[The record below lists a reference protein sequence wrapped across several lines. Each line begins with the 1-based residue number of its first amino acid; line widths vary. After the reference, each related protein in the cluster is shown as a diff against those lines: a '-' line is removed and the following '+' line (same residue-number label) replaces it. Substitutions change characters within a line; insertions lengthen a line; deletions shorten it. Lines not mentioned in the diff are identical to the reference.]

1 VTTTPLGES
10 GGPASGRIAALCVT
24 FGAPLFGDEAARRF
38 LSVERQFAASM
49 FHFVGE
55 KDPVPSL
62 LSLAHSVSAAKRQLE
77 DKVRC
82 DHSCFRDML
91 FFKFDLKC
99 MAATWPGLLCPPEFL
114 LTILSVFAVWRTD
127 EQKSGELCLVQKKN

>member
-10 GGPASGRIAALCVT
+10 GAPASGRTATLCVT

-62 LSLAHSVSAAKRQLE
+62 LSLAHSVSAAKRLLE

-82 DHSCFRDML
+82 GHSCFRDM
-91 FFKFDLKC
+91 
-99 MAATWPGLLCPPEFL
+99 FL
-114 LTILSVFAVWRTD
+114 
-127 EQKSGELCLVQKKN
+127 

>member
-1 VTTTPLGES
+1 MRIRDGKIFGSGIRANKHPGSATLFPDICFGDHPALGES
-10 GGPASGRIAALCVT
+10 GVAASGRTAALCVT

-62 LSLAHSVSAAKRQLE
+62 LSLAHSVSAAKRLLE

-91 FFKFDLKC
+91 FF
-99 MAATWPGLLCPPEFL
+99 
-114 LTILSVFAVWRTD
+114 
-127 EQKSGELCLVQKKN
+127 